1 MNINMN
7 IILEA
12 LNKAI
17 ELVITI
23 DESLFEIL
31 ILSFKVSGIS
41 LLLSCLLG
49 LPLGTLLAIKNFWG
63 RNSVLILFNTMMGLP
78 PVVVGLIVYLIVS
91 RSGPLGWLGILY
103 TPTAMIIAQ
112 MILITPIIVSLTAQ
126 IIEEISQEYKN
137 LFVSLVVPS
146 HKAIMAYLYDARY
159 SILTVILAG
168 FGRAISEVGAV
179 IIVGGNIDEVT
190 RVMTTTIALETY
202 KGNLSLALAL
212 GIILLFI
219 ALITNFLLITIKMN
233 AKRHMY
239 V

>member
-1 MNINMN
+1 MN

-17 ELVITI
+17 ELVITT

-41 LLLSCLLG
+41 LLLSCVIG

-78 PVVVGLIVYLIVS
+78 PVVVGLVVYLIVS

-112 MILITPIIVSLTAQ
+112 MILITPIIVS
-126 IIEEISQEYKN
+126 
-137 LFVSLVVPS
+137 
-146 HKAIMAYLYDARY
+146 
-159 SILTVILAG
+159 
-168 FGRAISEVGAV
+168 
-179 IIVGGNIDEVT
+179 
-190 RVMTTTIALETY
+190 
-202 KGNLSLALAL
+202 
-212 GIILLFI
+212 
-219 ALITNFLLITIKMN
+219 
-233 AKRHMY
+233 
-239 V
+239 